1 MLSRWTWCGILRDEE
16 LFSRAGQGHSSEAA
30 SPWSLS
36 AALVCRCS
44 LLCKCAHC
52 PHSRPCSKVPF
63 HMQAKETAARQ
74 QPREVRIMKHLLS
87 MEDPQQRRASLTE
100 AFTPGPEVE
109 VGGQDLLST

>member
-1 MLSRWTWCGILRDEE
+1 
-16 LFSRAGQGHSSEAA
+16 
-30 SPWSLS
+30 
-36 AALVCRCS
+36 
-44 LLCKCAHC
+44 
-52 PHSRPCSKVPF
+52 
-63 HMQAKETAARQ
+63 MQAKETAARQ

>member
-1 MLSRWTWCGILRDEE
+1 MMRSLVQAKDTALQQQAHGACLQS
-16 LFSRAGQGHSSEAA
+16 LFFAVAA
-30 SPWSLS
+30 CDANTLTACIPGSPP
-36 AALVCRCS
+36 A
-44 LLCKCAHC
+44 
-52 PHSRPCSKVPF
+52 F

-74 QPREVRIMKHLLS
+74 QPKEVRIMKHLLS